1 LSWLL
6 EGLDVTRVEAHK
18 VANFSLF

>member
-18 VANFSLF
+18 VADFSLF